1 MAGRVATTAVVAR
14 RWPAVPPWVADLLLV
29 ALALAEAVLSITDPD
44 TYTYTYTYINI
55 TLAYAVSLIAAG
67 ALVLRR
73 RFPYLTFLLTVPGLM
88 LTDTDAGVAALVAL
102 YSMARYTS
110 KPVPLIV
117 GTVVMF
123 AGYSALWQGP
133 YSPNTVL
140 LNSIYGLM
148 FALAPLALG
157 LLVRTRQELS
167 TRIAEVEQ
175 AREHERELTAQ
186 RVLALERARLAREMH
201 DVVSHQVSL
210 IAVQAGALQMA
221 TLDPDTRHAARTI
234 RELSVTT
241 LNELR
246 QMVSVLRAAGGRSTE
261 PFPQPGLGDLE
272 QLIGASGIPTSV
284 SIDPGLEM
292 APPLQRAVYRTVQE
306 ALTNVRKHA
315 AGATATVAIKRQ
327 PDQIVTSIQNTA
339 GSHQLTPLPSP
350 QHGLIGLRE
359 RAELLGGTLTTDPTP
374 AGGFH
379 LELRLPLT

>member
-1 MAGRVATTAVVAR
+1 VTTTAVVAG
-14 RWPAVPPWVADLLLV
+14 RWPTIPPWVADLLLV
-29 ALALAEAVLSITDPD
+29 ALALADAVLNITD
-44 TYTYTYTYINI
+44 TTTNTNT
-55 TLAYAVSLIAAG
+55 TLAYAAALIAAG
-67 ALVLRR
+67 ALLLRR

-88 LTDTDAGVAALVAL
+88 LTDAGIAALVAL
-102 YSMARYTS
+102 YSMARHTS
-110 KPVPLIV
+110 KPVPLAA
-117 GTVVMF
+117 GTVVVF
-123 AGYSALWQGP
+123 AGYSTLWQDP

-140 LNSIYGLM
+140 LHSIYGLM

-157 LLVRTRQELS
+157 LLVRTRQELA

-221 TLDPDTRHAARTI
+221 TPDPQTRQAARTI

-261 PFPQPGLGDLE
+261 PFPQPGLSDLE
-272 QLIGASGIPTSV
+272 QLIGASGIPTNV

-292 APPLQRAVYRTVQE
+292 APPLQRAVYHTVQE

-339 GSHQLTPLPSP
+339 GSPQVIPLPSP

-359 RAELLGGTLTTDPTP
+359 RAELLGGTLTTGPTLT
-374 AGGFH
+374 GGFH

>member
-1 MAGRVATTAVVAR
+1 MTTTAQWTGG
-14 RWPAVPPWVADLLLV
+14 WPTVPPWVADLLLV
-29 ALALAEAVLSITDPD
+29 ALALADAVLSITDTD
-44 TYTYTYTYINI
+44 TNT
-55 TLAYAVSLIAAG
+55 TLAYAASLIAAG
-67 ALVLRR
+67 ALLLRR

-88 LTDTDAGVAALVAL
+88 LTDAGVAALVAL

-110 KPVPLIV
+110 KPVPLAA
-117 GTVVMF
+117 GTVVVF
-123 AGYSALWQGP
+123 AGYSGLWQGP

-140 LNSIYGLM
+140 LVSIYGLM

-157 LLVRTRQELS
+157 LLVRTRRELS

-221 TLDPDTRHAARTI
+221 TLDPHTRHAARTI

-241 LNELR
+241 LDELR

-272 QLIGASGIPTSV
+272 QLIGASGIPTTV
-284 SIDPGLEM
+284 SIDPGVEM

-327 PDQIVTSIQNTA
+327 SDQIVTSIQNTA
-339 GSHQLTPLPSP
+339 GSHRVTPLPSP
-350 QHGLIGLRE
+350 QHGLVGLRE

-379 LELRLPLT
+379 LELRLPLR

>member
-1 MAGRVATTAVVAR
+1 MTTTAQWTGG
-14 RWPAVPPWVADLLLV
+14 WPTVPPWVADLLLV
-29 ALALAEAVLSITDPD
+29 ALALADAVLSITDTD
-44 TYTYTYTYINI
+44 TNTNT
-55 TLAYAVSLIAAG
+55 TLAYAASLIAAG
-67 ALVLRR
+67 ALLLRR

-88 LTDTDAGVAALVAL
+88 LTEAGVAALVAL

-110 KPVPLIV
+110 KPVPLAA
-117 GTVVMF
+117 GTVVVF
-123 AGYSALWQGP
+123 AGYSGLWQGP

-140 LNSIYGLM
+140 LVSIYGLM

-157 LLVRTRQELS
+157 LLVRTRRELS

-221 TLDPDTRHAARTI
+221 TLDPHTRHAARTI

-241 LNELR
+241 LDELR

-272 QLIGASGIPTSV
+272 QLIGASGIPTTV
-284 SIDPGLEM
+284 SIDPGVEM

-327 PDQIVTSIQNTA
+327 SDQIVTSIQNTA
-339 GSHQLTPLPSP
+339 GSHRVTPLPSP
-350 QHGLIGLRE
+350 QHGLVGLRE

>member
-1 MAGRVATTAVVAR
+1 MTTTAVVAR

-29 ALALAEAVLSITDPD
+29 ALALADAVLSITDPD
-44 TYTYTYTYINI
+44 TYTSINI
-55 TLAYAVSLIAAG
+55 TFAYVVSLIAAG
-67 ALVLRR
+67 ALLLRR

-110 KPVPLIV
+110 KPVPLAA
-117 GTVVMF
+117 GTVVVF
-123 AGYSALWQGP
+123 AGYSTTLWQGP
-133 YSPNTVL
+133 YSANTVL

-221 TLDPDTRHAARTI
+221 TLDPHTKQAARTI

-272 QLIGASGIPTSV
+272 QLIGASGIPTNV

>member
-1 MAGRVATTAVVAR
+1 VTTTAISPR
-14 RWPAVPPWVADLLLV
+14 RWPTVPPWVADLLLV
-29 ALALAEAVLSITDPD
+29 ALALADAVLNITDTD
-44 TYTYTYTYINI
+44 TNTNT
-55 TLAYAVSLIAAG
+55 TLAYAASLTAAG
-67 ALVLRR
+67 ALALRR

-88 LTDTDAGVAALVAL
+88 LTDAGVAALVAL

-110 KPVPLIV
+110 KAVPLAA
-117 GTVVMF
+117 GTVVVF
-123 AGYSALWQGP
+123 VGYSTLWQGP

-140 LNSIYGLM
+140 LNSIYGVI

-175 AREHERELTAQ
+175 AREHERELTVQ

-221 TLDPDTRHAARTI
+221 TLDPHTRHAARTI

-272 QLIGASGIPTSV
+272 QLIGASGIPTNV

-315 AGATATVAIKRQ
+315 PGATATVAIKRQ
-327 PDQIVTSIQNTA
+327 SDQIVTSIQNTA

>member
-1 MAGRVATTAVVAR
+1 MVAS
-14 RWPAVPPWVADLLLV
+14 RWPTVPPWVADLLLV
-29 ALALAEAVLSITDPD
+29 VLALADAALSLADTDSN
-44 TYTYTYTYINI
+44 TNT
-55 TLAYAVSLIAAG
+55 TLAYAVALIAAG

-73 RFPYLTFLLTVPGLM
+73 RFPYLTFLLTVPGL
-88 LTDTDAGVAALVAL
+88 LLTDAGIAALVAL

-110 KPVPLIV
+110 KPVPLAA
-117 GTVVMF
+117 GTVVVF

-133 YSPNTVL
+133 YSPNTL
-140 LNSIYGLM
+140 LLGSIYGLM

-157 LLVRTRQELS
+157 LLVRTRQELA

-221 TLDPDTRHAARTI
+221 TPDPHTRHAARTI

-246 QMVSVLRAAGGRSTE
+246 QMVNVLRAAGDRSTE
-261 PFPQPGLGDLE
+261 PFPQPGLADLE
-272 QLIGASGIPTSV
+272 QLIGASGIPTTV

-292 APPLQRAVYRTVQE
+292 TPPLQRAVYRTVQE

-315 AGATATVAIKRQ
+315 PGATATVAIQRQ
-327 PDQIVTSIQNTA
+327 PDQIVTSIQNTP
-339 GSHQLTPLPSP
+339 GSHRVTPLPSP

-379 LELRLPLT
+379 LELRLPLR

>member
-1 MAGRVATTAVVAR
+1 MTTTAVVAR

-29 ALALAEAVLSITDPD
+29 ALALADAVLSITDPD
-44 TYTYTYTYINI
+44 TYTSTNI

-67 ALVLRR
+67 ALLLRR

-88 LTDTDAGVAALVAL
+88 LTDAGVAALVAL

-110 KPVPLIV
+110 KPVPLAA
-117 GTVVMF
+117 GTVVVF
-123 AGYSALWQGP
+123 AGYSTLWQGP

-315 AGATATVAIKRQ
+315 PGATATVAIKRQ
-327 PDQIVTSIQNTA
+327 SDQIVTSIQNTA

>member
-1 MAGRVATTAVVAR
+1 MTTTAVVAR

-29 ALALAEAVLSITDPD
+29 ALALADAVLSITDPD
-44 TYTYTYTYINI
+44 TYTSTNI

-67 ALVLRR
+67 ALLLRR

-88 LTDTDAGVAALVAL
+88 LTDAGIAALVAL

-110 KPVPLIV
+110 KPVPLAA
-117 GTVVMF
+117 GTVVVF
-123 AGYSALWQGP
+123 AGYSTLWQGP
-133 YSPNTVL
+133 YSANTVL

-272 QLIGASGIPTSV
+272 QLIGASGIPTNV

-359 RAELLGGTLTTDPTP
+359 RAELLGGTLTTGPTP

-379 LELRLPLT
+379 LELRLPLR

>member
-1 MAGRVATTAVVAR
+1 
-14 RWPAVPPWVADLLLV
+14 
-29 ALALAEAVLSITDPD
+29 
-44 TYTYTYTYINI
+44 
-55 TLAYAVSLIAAG
+55 
-67 ALVLRR
+67 
-73 RFPYLTFLLTVPGLM
+73 
-88 LTDTDAGVAALVAL
+88 
-102 YSMARYTS
+102 
-110 KPVPLIV
+110 
-117 GTVVMF
+117 
-123 AGYSALWQGP
+123 
-133 YSPNTVL
+133 
-140 LNSIYGLM
+140 M

-157 LLVRTRQELS
+157 LLVRTRQELA

-221 TLDPDTRHAARTI
+221 TPDPHTRHAARTI

-246 QMVSVLRAAGGRSTE
+246 QMVNVLRAAGDRSTE
-261 PFPQPGLGDLE
+261 PFPQPGLADLK
-272 QLIGASGIPTSV
+272 QLIGASGIPTTV

-292 APPLQRAVYRTVQE
+292 TPPLQRAVYRTVQE

-315 AGATATVAIKRQ
+315 PGATATVAIQRQ
-327 PDQIVTSIQNTA
+327 PDQIVTSIQNTP
-339 GSHQLTPLPSP
+339 GSHRVTPLPSP

-379 LELRLPLT
+379 LELRLPLR